1 MAKKNVEIINRN
13 KEKTSSVPDKQENL
27 KYQNEKLRVNN
38 QNPDNKGLKN
48 TGEDIKKEIES
59 NESPVIPE
67 QQITNIKTYGTKT
80 DKLVVELVGKY
91 RNIWN
96 YLTKPDVIR
105 RIKENSKDIEVIPI
119 EYSFMESKEI
129 EFLFSQIKEIYLDG
143 ISIEVSMENLN
154 KFSDRHGE
162 ILSEVLLELISSNV
176 EQIKKYQ
183 AGIQIIYML
192 GRV

>member
-27 KYQNEKLRVNN
+27 KYQNEKLKVNN

>member
-1 MAKKNVEIINRN
+1 M
-13 KEKTSSVPDKQENL
+13 
-27 KYQNEKLRVNN
+27 NN

-59 NESPVIPE
+59 NEAPVIPE
-67 QQITNIKTYGTKT
+67 QKITNIKTYGTKT

-105 RIKENSKDIEVIPI
+105 RVKENSKDIEVIPI

-129 EFLFSQIKEIYLDG
+129 EFLFSQLKEIYLDG
-143 ISIEVSMENLN
+143 VSTEISMENLN
-154 KFSDRHGE
+154 KFGDRHGE
-162 ILSEVLLELISSNV
+162 ILNEVLLELISSNV

-183 AGIQIIYML
+183 AGIRIIYML

>member
-27 KYQNEKLRVNN
+27 KYQNEKLKVNN
-38 QNPDNKGLKN
+38 QNPDNKDLKN

-143 ISIEVSMENLN
+143 VSIEVSMENLN

>member
-27 KYQNEKLRVNN
+27 KYQNEKLKVNN

-59 NESPVIPE
+59 NEAPVIPE
-67 QQITNIKTYGTKT
+67 QKITNIKTYGTKT

>member
-1 MAKKNVEIINRN
+1 MAKKNIEIIDRSKKNV
-13 KEKTSSVPDKQENL
+13 SSVPDKQENL

-59 NESPVIPE
+59 DESSVIPE
-67 QQITNIKTYGTKT
+67 QKITNIKTYGTKI

-129 EFLFSQIKEIYLDG
+129 EFLFSQVKEIYLDG
-143 ISIEVSMENLN
+143 VNTEVSMENLN
-154 KFSDRHGE
+154 KFGDRHGE

>member
-1 MAKKNVEIINRN
+1 MAKKNIEIIDRSKKNV
-13 KEKTSSVPDKQENL
+13 SSVPDKQENL
-27 KYQNEKLRVNN
+27 KYQNEKLKVNN
-38 QNPDNKGLKN
+38 QNPDNKDLKN

-105 RIKENSKDIEVIPI
+105 RVKENSKDVEVIPI

-129 EFLFSQIKEIYLDG
+129 EFLFSQLKEIYLDG
-143 ISIEVSMENLN
+143 VSTEINMENLN
-154 KFSDRHGE
+154 KFGDRHGE
-162 ILSEVLLELISSNV
+162 ILNEVLLELISSNV

-183 AGIQIIYML
+183 AGIQIIHML

>member
-1 MAKKNVEIINRN
+1 MAKKNIEIIDRS
-13 KEKTSSVPDKQENL
+13 KENVTSVPDKQENL

-59 NESPVIPE
+59 NEAPVIPE
-67 QQITNIKTYGTKT
+67 QKITNIKTYGTKT

-105 RIKENSKDIEVIPI
+105 RVKENSKDIEVIPI

-129 EFLFSQIKEIYLDG
+129 ECLFSQLKEIYLDG
-143 ISIEVSMENLN
+143 VSTEISMENLN
-154 KFSDRHGE
+154 KFGDRHGE
-162 ILSEVLLELISSNV
+162 ILNEVLLELISSNV

-183 AGIQIIYML
+183 AGIRIIYML

>member
-1 MAKKNVEIINRN
+1 MAKKNIEIIDRSKKNV
-13 KEKTSSVPDKQENL
+13 SSVPDKQENL

-59 NESPVIPE
+59 DESSVIPE
-67 QQITNIKTYGTKT
+67 QKITNIKTYGTKI

-143 ISIEVSMENLN
+143 VSIEVSMENLN

>member
-1 MAKKNVEIINRN
+1 MAKKNIEIIDRSKKNV
-13 KEKTSSVPDKQENL
+13 SSVPDKQENL

-38 QNPDNKGLKN
+38 QNPDNKDLKN

-67 QQITNIKTYGTKT
+67 QKITNIKTYGTKI
-80 DKLVVELVGKY
+80 DKFVVELVGKY

-143 ISIEVSMENLN
+143 VSIEVSMENLN
-154 KFSDRHGE
+154 KFRDRHGE

>member
-105 RIKENSKDIEVIPI
+105 RVKENSKDVEVIPI

-129 EFLFSQIKEIYLDG
+129 EFLFSQLKEIYLDG
-143 ISIEVSMENLN
+143 VSTEINMENLN
-154 KFSDRHGE
+154 KFGDRHGE
-162 ILSEVLLELISSNV
+162 ILNEVLLELISSNV

-183 AGIQIIYML
+183 AGIRIIYML

>member
-1 MAKKNVEIINRN
+1 MAKKNIEIIDRSKKNV
-13 KEKTSSVPDKQENL
+13 SSVPDKQENL
-27 KYQNEKLRVNN
+27 KYQNEKLKVNN
-38 QNPDNKGLKN
+38 QNPDNKDLKN

-143 ISIEVSMENLN
+143 VSIEVSMENLN

>member
-1 MAKKNVEIINRN
+1 MAKKNIEIIDRSKKNV
-13 KEKTSSVPDKQENL
+13 SSVPDKRENL
-27 KYQNEKLRVNN
+27 KYQNEKLKVNN
-38 QNPDNKGLKN
+38 QNPDNKDLKN

>member
-1 MAKKNVEIINRN
+1 MAKKNIEIIDRSKKNV
-13 KEKTSSVPDKQENL
+13 SSVPDKQENL
-27 KYQNEKLRVNN
+27 KYQNEKLKVNN
-38 QNPDNKGLKN
+38 QNPDNKDLKN

-176 EQIKKYQ
+176 EQIKKSQ

>member
-48 TGEDIKKEIES
+48 TGKNIKKEIES
-59 NESPVIPE
+59 NEFHVIPE
-67 QQITNIKTYGTKT
+67 QKITNIKTYGTKT
-80 DKLVVELVGKY
+80 DKLIVELVGKY

-105 RIKENSKDIEVIPI
+105 RVKENSKDIEVIPI

-129 EFLFSQIKEIYLDG
+129 EFLFSQLKEIYLDG
-143 ISIEVSMENLN
+143 VSTEISMENLN
-154 KFSDRHGE
+154 KFGDRHGE
-162 ILSEVLLELISSNV
+162 ILNEVLLELISSNV

-183 AGIQIIYML
+183 AGILTIHML

>member
-1 MAKKNVEIINRN
+1 MAKKNIEIIDRS
-13 KEKTSSVPDKQENL
+13 KENVSSVPDKQENL

-105 RIKENSKDIEVIPI
+105 RVKENSKDIEVIPI

-129 EFLFSQIKEIYLDG
+129 EFLFSQLKEIYLDG
-143 ISIEVSMENLN
+143 VSTEISMENLN
-154 KFSDRHGE
+154 KFGDRHGE
-162 ILSEVLLELISSNV
+162 ILNEVLLELISSNV

-183 AGIQIIYML
+183 AGIRIIYML

>member
-143 ISIEVSMENLN
+143 VSIEVSMENLN

>member
-1 MAKKNVEIINRN
+1 MAKKNIEIIDRS
-13 KEKTSSVPDKQENL
+13 KENVSSVLDKQENL

-59 NESPVIPE
+59 KESPVIPE

-96 YLTKPDVIR
+96 YLTKTDVIR

-143 ISIEVSMENLN
+143 VSIEVSMENLN

>member
-1 MAKKNVEIINRN
+1 MAKKNIEIIDRS
-13 KEKTSSVPDKQENL
+13 KENVSSVPDKQENL

-59 NESPVIPE
+59 DESSVIPE
-67 QQITNIKTYGTKT
+67 QKITNIKTYGTKI

-143 ISIEVSMENLN
+143 VSIEVSMENLN

>member
-1 MAKKNVEIINRN
+1 MAKKNIEIIDRS
-13 KEKTSSVPDKQENL
+13 KENVSSVPDKQENL
-27 KYQNEKLRVNN
+27 KYQNEKLRVNS

-143 ISIEVSMENLN
+143 VSIEVSMENLN

>member
-1 MAKKNVEIINRN
+1 MAKKNIEIIDRSKKNV
-13 KEKTSSVPDKQENL
+13 SSVPDKQENL
-27 KYQNEKLRVNN
+27 KYQNEKLKVNN
-38 QNPDNKGLKN
+38 QNPDNKDLKN

>member
-59 NESPVIPE
+59 NEAPVIPE
-67 QQITNIKTYGTKT
+67 QKITNIKTYGTKT

-129 EFLFSQIKEIYLDG
+129 EFLFSQLKEIYLDG
-143 ISIEVSMENLN
+143 VSTEINMENLN
-154 KFSDRHGE
+154 KFGDRHGE
-162 ILSEVLLELISSNV
+162 ILNEVLLELISSNV